1 MPRPSP
7 ANLIVRALLIF
18 VGLFALLIGYY
29 WVHKP
34 FDIAVF
40 LLLGGA
46 LLDMATVA
54 ILFVIAGGIGRSLL
68 ARIDLTRLSRAER
81 IALEGGIG
89 LGIVAL
95 ATLLFGLIGLFR
107 PLILWALLIVVAL
120 LLSRSLRAWLR
131 EAAAVGRSALRFE
144 SAGAGLVVGYCA
156 IMLLLALVIALA
168 PPAHWDSLTYHL
180 VAPQRYLAAGAIHA
194 QPDNFYLGLSENVEM
209 LFSLVIGAFGR
220 DTAAAPLH
228 FGIGLLALLA
238 TAGLA
243 RRFAGKAAGWWAA
256 LLLLSAYN
264 LWALFG
270 WAYVDLATML
280 YGALA
285 LTAITAWHG
294 VASDGQPTDAWL
306 VVIGVIVGL
315 VVGVKYAAGMIGV
328 AAGLVILIHQPRR
341 AIRNGLI
348 VGITALLVFAPWA
361 IKGIA
366 LYGNPIYPFAFGGL
380 NWNPDRM
387 RAFQYSAYDLV
398 GRGEAWQLPILP
410 ISATIFGRDA
420 ADGFGFTVGP
430 WLLTLF
436 LLLPLVW
443 AFLEARARELAR
455 MVLIFAAPLVVYWAA
470 MAAIN
475 SVGIQTR
482 LMLMVLPAF
491 AAAGAIG
498 LHGLAN
504 FPKKPLDIGFI
515 VRAAL
520 ALTLALTLIDALR
533 TVASDQAAG
542 YLLGETTLDDYMYA
556 NTQAYYGAV
565 SQLPEGSKVLLM
577 WEPRGYDCPPSV
589 TCTADVLFDHWKLP
603 IFAEGLTP
611 DAVLARYKAEGYDYL
626 LMAQSIYDAYLPFST
641 YPEIDRAFP
650 AEIERAMIPVWTDGL
665 RYTLYGWKNDA
676 GGG

>member
-1 MPRPSP
+1 MG
-7 ANLIVRALLIF
+7 V
-18 VGLFALLIGYY
+18 
-29 WVHKP
+29 
-34 FDIAVF
+34 
-40 LLLGGA
+40 
-46 LLDMATVA
+46 
-54 ILFVIAGGIGRSLL
+54 
-68 ARIDLTRLSRAER
+68 
-81 IALEGGIG
+81 
-89 LGIVAL
+89 VAL
-95 ATLLFGLIGLFR
+95 ATLLLGLVGFFR
-107 PLILWALLIVVAL
+107 PLILWALLIGVAL
-120 LLSRSLRAWLR
+120 LLRRSLRAWLSA
-131 EAAAVGRSALRFE
+131 AAAVGRSALRVE
-144 SAGAGLVVGYCA
+144 SVGAGLIVGYCA

-209 LFSLVIGAFGR
+209 LFGLVIGAFGR
-220 DTAAAPLH
+220 DTAAAPVH
-228 FGIGLLALLA
+228 FGIGILALLA
-238 TAGLA
+238 TAGLV
-243 RRFAGKAAGWWAA
+243 RRFAGKSAGWWAVV
-256 LLLLSAYN
+256 LLLSAYN
-264 LWALFG
+264 LWALLG

-285 LTAITAWHG
+285 LIALTAWREN
-294 VASDGQPTDAWL
+294 STDAWL
-306 VVIGVIVGL
+306 VVLGVIVGL
-315 VVGVKYAAGMIGV
+315 AVGVKYAAGMIGV
-328 AAGLVILIHQPRR
+328 AAGLFILIQQPRR
-341 AIRNGLI
+341 AIRSGLV
-348 VGITALLVFAPWA
+348 VGGAALLVFAPWA

-366 LYGNPIYPFAFGGL
+366 LYGNPIYPFVLGGL
-380 NWNPDRM
+380 NWTPDRM
-387 RAFQYSAYDLV
+387 RAFQLSAYDLV

-455 MVLIFAAPLVVYWAA
+455 VVLIFGVPLVVYWAA

-482 LMLMVLPAF
+482 LMLMALPAF
-491 AAAGAIG
+491 AAAGAVG

-533 TVASDQAAG
+533 TVAYDQAAG

-611 DAVLARYKAEGYDYL
+611 EAVLARYKAEGYDYL
-626 LMAQSIYDAYLPFST
+626 LLANSIYDAYLPFST
-641 YPEIDRAFP
+641 FPEIDRAFP
-650 AEIERAMIPVWTDGL
+650 AEIDHVMIPVWTDGL
-665 RYTLYGWKNDA
+665 RYTLYGWKGEA
-676 GGG
+676 SGS

>member
-1 MPRPSP
+1 M
-7 ANLIVRALLIF
+7 
-18 VGLFALLIGYY
+18 
-29 WVHKP
+29 
-34 FDIAVF
+34 
-40 LLLGGA
+40 
-46 LLDMATVA
+46 
-54 ILFVIAGGIGRSLL
+54 
-68 ARIDLTRLSRAER
+68 SRAER

-95 ATLLFGLIGLFR
+95 VTLLLGLVGLFR
-107 PLILWALLIVVAL
+107 PLILWALLIVAAL
-120 LLSRSLRAWLR
+120 LLRRSLRSWLS
-131 EAAAVGRSALRFE
+131 EFAAVGRSALRIE
-144 SAGAGLVVGYCA
+144 SVGAGLIVGYCA

-220 DTAAAPLH
+220 DTAAAPVH
-228 FGIGLLALLA
+228 FGIGILALLA

-243 RRFAGKAAGWWAA
+243 RRFAGKGAGWWAA

-270 WAYVDLATML
+270 WAYVDL
-280 YGALA
+280 GDDALRRA
-285 LTAITAWHG
+285 GIDRHSTAWRENS
-294 VASDGQPTDAWL
+294 ADAWL

-315 VVGVKYAAGMIGV
+315 AVGVKYAAGMIGV
-328 AAGLVILIHQPRR
+328 AAGLVILIQQPRR
-341 AIRNGLI
+341 VIRNGLI
-348 VGITALLVFAPWA
+348 VGITALIVFAPWA

-387 RAFQYSAYDLV
+387 RAFQFSAYDLV

-443 AFLEARARELAR
+443 TFLEARARELAR
-455 MVLIFAAPLVVYWAA
+455 IVLIFAAPLVIYWAA
-470 MAAIN
+470 MAALN

-482 LMLMVLPAF
+482 LMVMVLPAF

-504 FPKKPLDIGFI
+504 FPKQPLDIGFI

-533 TVASDQAAG
+533 TVASDRAAA
-542 YLLGETTLDDYMYA
+542 YLLGATTLDDYMYA

-565 SQLPEGSKVLLM
+565 SQTAGGIESA
-577 WEPRGYDCPPSV
+577 
-589 TCTADVLFDHWKLP
+589 ADVG
-603 IFAEGLTP
+603 A
-611 DAVLARYKAEGYDYL
+611 ARL
-626 LMAQSIYDAYLPFST
+626 RL
-641 YPEIDRAFP
+641 P
-650 AEIERAMIPVWTDGL
+650 AERHLHGGRAVRSLEAADFRRGV
-665 RYTLYGWKNDA
+665 DA
-676 GGG
+676 GRGAGALQGGGL